1 MSILYCILTGFTTDG
16 EFNSLRTTGKKRP
29 ISIVELI
36 KNARNSA
43 KSIKAADVN
52 KYFKL
57 NDQGMFF
64 LMQDSTHLSA
74 NFLSRTNGKDLTV
87 YCIFT
92 NGLISV
98 LEWQAHACSGY
109 TLYISICFLHEYK
122 PKFTGQSLPF
132 CTQYCI

>member
-64 LMQDSTHLSA
+64 LMQ
-74 NFLSRTNGKDLTV
+74 
-87 YCIFT
+87 
-92 NGLISV
+92 
-98 LEWQAHACSGY
+98 
-109 TLYISICFLHEYK
+109 
-122 PKFTGQSLPF
+122 
-132 CTQYCI
+132 